1 MKCAECN
8 ENLET
13 ITGDFQSKN
22 KSLGDIIVPEIS
34 YTKCNNCGVI
44 LLDPEMAQ
52 KITTFKRQREIE
64 LIKRLPVG
72 EFLTV
77 TEVIE
82 VLEITKQAFSKN
94 NKIKRNF
101 IYNINIGKKKLYHR
115 KSVELF
121 KSTGDGRFLLS
132 KQQKQSNKGEFKAQY
147 DLKGFSPFLQG
158 NNTADLYTT
167 EEYYEEAS
175 YA

>member
-8 ENLET
+8 GNLEI
-13 ITGDFQSKN
+13 ITGDFKSKN
-22 KSLGDIIVPEIS
+22 KSLGDITVPEIS

-52 KITTFKRQREIE
+52 KITTFKKQREIE
-64 LIKRLPVG
+64 SIKRIPVG

-77 TEVIE
+77 TEAID

-115 KSVELF
+115 KSVGAF
-121 KSTGDGRFLLS
+121 
-132 KQQKQSNKGEFKAQY
+132 
-147 DLKGFSPFLQG
+147 PFFGLC
-158 NNTADLYTT
+158 
-167 EEYYEEAS
+167 S
-175 YA
+175 

>member
-13 ITGDFQSKN
+13 ITGDFKSRN
-22 KSLGDIIVPEIS
+22 KSLGNITVPEIS

-52 KITTFKRQREIE
+52 KITTFKKQKEFE

-72 EFLTV
+72 DFLTV
-77 TEVIE
+77 TEAKEI
-82 VLEITKQAFSKN
+82 LEITKQAFSKN

-101 IYNINIGKKKLYHR
+101 IYNVTIGKKKLYHK
-115 KSVELF
+115 KSIELF
-121 KSTGDGRFLLS
+121 KSQGDGRFLLS
-132 KQQKQSNKGEFKAQY
+132 KQQSQSNKGEFKTQY
-147 DLKGFSPFLQG
+147 NLKGFPSLLRG
-158 NNTADLYTT
+158 NNTADLYITDKS
-167 EEYYEEAS
+167 YEEAA

>member
-8 ENLET
+8 ENLEI
-13 ITGDFQSKN
+13 ITGDFKSKN
-22 KSLGDIIVPEIS
+22 KSLGNITVPEIS
-34 YTKCNNCGVI
+34 YTKCNNCGII

-52 KITTFKRQREIE
+52 KITTFKKQREIE
-64 LIKRLPVG
+64 LIKRIPVG

-101 IYNINIGKKKLYHR
+101 IYNINMGKRKLYHR

-132 KQQKQSNKGEFKAQY
+132 KQQKPSNKVELKAQY
-147 DLKGFSPFLQG
+147 DLKDFSSLLKG

-167 EEYYEEAS
+167 EKDYEEAA

>member
-8 ENLET
+8 ENLEI

-22 KSLGDIIVPEIS
+22 KSLGDITVPEIS
-34 YTKCNNCGVI
+34 YTKCNNCGAI

-52 KITTFKRQREIE
+52 KITTFKKQREIE

-158 NNTADLYTT
+158 KNTADLYTT